1 MSRNL
6 VLTIGLAVAAV
17 LAVVGAVTLSGSS
30 SPEPAP
36 PGAADP
42 SALVRPDSHR
52 LSTAPDGRVTFVEF
66 LDFECEACRAA
77 FPAVEELREAYR
89 GRVTFVL
96 RYFPIPSHTNAENAA
111 LAVEAAARQGQLEAM
126 YRRMYQTQTT
136 WGEQRESKAGLFRD
150 FARDLGLDL
159 AAYDRAV
166 ADPATLAR
174 IRSDR
179 DDGMALGVTGTPSF
193 FVNGTQLRPNDIN
206 DLRAA
211 IDGALADGG

>member
-30 SPEPAP
+30 SREPAP
-36 PGAADP
+36 PGADP

-77 FPAVEELREAYR
+77 FPAVEELREAYQ

-136 WGEQRESKAGLFRD
+136 WGEQQESRAGLFRD

-159 AAYDRAV
+159 AAYDRTV

-174 IRSDR
+174 IRADR
-179 DDGMALGVTGTPSF
+179 DDGVALGVTGTPSF
-193 FVNGTQLRPNDIN
+193 FVNGTRLRPNDIN

-211 IDGALADGG
+211 IDGALTDGG